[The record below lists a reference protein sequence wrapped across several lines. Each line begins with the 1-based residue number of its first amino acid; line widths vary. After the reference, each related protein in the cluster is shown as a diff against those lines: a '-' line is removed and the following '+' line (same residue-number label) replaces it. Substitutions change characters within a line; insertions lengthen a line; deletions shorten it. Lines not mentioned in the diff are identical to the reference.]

1 MSEPPNL
8 QQSPPTAP
16 AVRREPRVEYR
27 DFRDLGEH
35 REYRFRVYGTEG
47 SREIR
52 MCIANAAFSAGSV
65 RRQDGAEVCYQK
77 LLRTVAAVEVP
88 YPDTI
93 PVGEADLLRYRDD
106 HAPAPKR
113 RSQPPRP
120 PAAPEVTERRPP
132 QYAPRAAKARPTR
145 VPVAEVV
152 PEVVARSFGE
162 GQRVHHATFGAG
174 VTTVSN
180 PDRTVVAFDE
190 NGPKTFVT
198 SLLELEVLSPPHTW
212 ETGPRGTN
220 RPCSSAG

>member
-1 MSEPPNL
+1 MSEPPS
-8 QQSPPTAP
+8 QPQSSPPVQ

-27 DFRDLGEH
+27 DFRDLDGH

-52 MCIANAAFSAGSV
+52 MCIDNAAFSARSV

-77 LLRTVAAVEVP
+77 LLRTVAAVDVP

-93 PVGEADLLRYRDD
+93 PVGEADLLRYRED
-106 HAPAPKR
+106 HTPPPKR

-120 PAAPEVTERRPP
+120 PAAPDVAERRPQ
-132 QYAPRAAKARPTR
+132 QYAPRAPKARPTR
-145 VPVAEVV
+145 PPDAEIA

-162 GQRVHHATFGAG
+162 GQRVHHAIFGAG
-174 VTTVSN
+174 VTTVST

>member
-1 MSEPPNL
+1 MSEEPNL
-8 QQSPPTAP
+8 PQSPPA
-16 AVRREPRVEYR
+16 ALALRREPRVEYR
-27 DFRDLGEH
+27 DFRDVDGH
-35 REYRFRVYGTEG
+35 REYRFRVYGPAG

-52 MCIANAAFSAGSV
+52 MCIANAAFSAGRV

-77 LLRTVAAVEVP
+77 LLRTVAAVDVP

-113 RSQPPRP
+113 RTQPPKP
-120 PAAPEVTERRPP
+120 PAAPEEPERRPP
-132 QYAPRAAKARPTR
+132 QYAPRAKARPAR
-145 VPVAEVV
+145 PPVAEVV
-152 PEVVARSFGE
+152 PEAVARSFGE

-174 VTTVSN
+174 VTSVST

-190 NGPKTFVT
+190 NGRKTFVT

-220 RPCSSAG
+220 RPCNPAD